1 MEIPKNLQDEHW
13 DIAHKIAQLLVLD
26 KTDVNELD
34 KAIAYLR
41 VNSEQPKAGSKFFK
55 YLSIL
60 VKNGEY
66 ISHSNKTVE
75 YYESIAEACQQL
87 QPYKHDALL
96 MIQILGW
103 AKRLMRYYRKVGV
116 PNVISGATEVKSS
129 QALERPK
136 NLARPQP
143 NKPHKK

>member
-1 MEIPKNLQDEHW
+1 MAIPNNLQDEHW
-13 DIAHKIAQLLVLD
+13 KVAHEIAQSLVLD

-41 VNSEQPKAGSKFFK
+41 ANSEQPKAGAKFFK

-75 YYESIAEACQQL
+75 YYESIAAACQQL

-103 AKRLMRYYRKVGV
+103 TKRLMRYYRKVGV
-116 PNVISGATEVKSS
+116 PDLQGDRSIDVKSV
-129 QALERPK
+129 QALARPK
-136 NLARPQP
+136 NTERPQP
-143 NKPHKK
+143 HRK